1 MSSRFSIPGSRVTAL
16 LCALCPLVAAA
27 EIGPAATGMTGR
39 ANDALAVFFSPA
51 AITRLDR
58 PEVVVQAITVYSE
71 AKFEVDEATFDGGS
85 ADNDNRFLVIPG
97 AYYVHP
103 LGERWRLGVSLNVPS
118 GIGNNYG
125 RSWSG
130 RYLAE
135 QSELA
140 FLASSAVA
148 AYKISDRFSLAA
160 GPFVVYTNSETRA
173 RINNLDPAAGDG
185 SVKLKEDGLAAGAM
199 FGAMVQFSDS
209 TRAGA
214 TYRSSVDPKLSGT
227 PTFRNLDPLLRE
239 VLAAADLLGTDIDVK
254 FKVPAQLQLGFY
266 TEFSERWSMT
276 TDAMWV
282 NMSDFGISR
291 ISIEQDSIQ
300 VDNGDYRDILIGSA
314 GFKYQY
320 RPDRALSAGAMYVSS
335 AISDARRG
343 VALPLDRVWGLGVGL
358 TRPCRTLICHINL
371 NYFNLGDADLSEEG
385 GPLTGSVEG
394 SFRKHWA
401 MMLDFQFR
409 KQF

>member
-1 MSSRFSIPGSRVTAL
+1 LNTHFQKPGRRFTPL

-58 PEVVVQAITVYSE
+58 PEAVVQAITVYTE

-140 FLASSAVA
+140 FVASSAVA
-148 AYKISDRFSLAA
+148 AYKITDRFSLAA

-185 SVKLKEDGLAAGAM
+185 SVKLEEDGLAAGAM
-199 FGAMVQFSDS
+199 F
-209 TRAGA
+209 
-214 TYRSSVDPKLSGT
+214 
-227 PTFRNLDPLLRE
+227 
-239 VLAAADLLGTDIDVK
+239 ADKKNKEDT
-254 FKVPAQLQLGFY
+254 
-266 TEFSERWSMT
+266 
-276 TDAMWV
+276 
-282 NMSDFGISR
+282 
-291 ISIEQDSIQ
+291 
-300 VDNGDYRDILIGSA
+300 
-314 GFKYQY
+314 
-320 RPDRALSAGAMYVSS
+320 
-335 AISDARRG
+335 
-343 VALPLDRVWGLGVGL
+343 
-358 TRPCRTLICHINL
+358 
-371 NYFNLGDADLSEEG
+371 
-385 GPLTGSVEG
+385 
-394 SFRKHWA
+394 
-401 MMLDFQFR
+401 
-409 KQF
+409 